1 MVKEVVQLNIP
12 EIIAYIAIGYFFVT
26 LTVLYVLS
34 MSNVSIEKKGGESRK
49 DRDIYK
55 EDEEYLKAA

>member
-1 MVKEVVQLNIP
+1 MNIP
-12 EIIAYIAIGYFFVT
+12 ELIAYVTIGYFFVT

-49 DRDIYK
+49 NRDIYK
-55 EDEEYLKAA
+55 ENEEYLKAA

>member
-1 MVKEVVQLNIP
+1 MNIP
-12 EIIAYIAIGYFFVT
+12 EIITYIAIGYFFVT